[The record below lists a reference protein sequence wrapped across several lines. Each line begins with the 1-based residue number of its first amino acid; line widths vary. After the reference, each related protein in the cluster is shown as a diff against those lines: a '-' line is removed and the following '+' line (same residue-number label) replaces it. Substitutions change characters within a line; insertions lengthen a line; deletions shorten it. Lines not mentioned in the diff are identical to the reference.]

1 MKSET
6 VTAWHDANDTEPCH
20 VLRAQ
25 RLFYSDSSPIIV
37 LPLQLTDWLT
47 NSYFSKLDWCGS
59 GLWKWQLKNC
69 RDCYCCSCWQSET
82 CWQHF
87 GADLEGDL
95 VIKLSFCSYFE
106 HKVSKFGQYFE
117 VDVQAR
123 FWSWSLVIVLLLM
136 LHVIMKFK
144 IGLVKSFVSTCDLTS
159 RSYFDEQ
166 NSTLGSIVPLA
177 MFWKWD
183 QSCNLDNFP
192 FVRAMHLLENI
203 LRSIWADI
211 KRWYQRLKGIK

>member
-1 MKSET
+1 MPHWFLSLGFTFQKWTRLSKHIPFERASCSQIGLCKT
-6 VTAWHDANDTEPCH
+6 RERQKPLPPLEGKFICLKLRYFYRTRVRSLGMLVTN
-20 VLRAQ
+20 
-25 RLFYSDSSPIIV
+25 S
-37 LPLQLTDWLT
+37 LTDWLT
-47 NSYFSKLDWCGS
+47 DSLLFSKLDWCDPGM
-59 GLWKWQLKNC
+59 WRWQLKTC
-69 RDCYCCSCWQSET
+69 WDCYCCSCWQSET

-144 IGLVKSFVSTCDLTS
+144 IGLVKSFVRTCDMT
-159 RSYFDEQ
+159 
-166 NSTLGSIVPLA
+166 
-177 MFWKWD
+177 
-183 QSCNLDNFP
+183 
-192 FVRAMHLLENI
+192 
-203 LRSIWADI
+203 
-211 KRWYQRLKGIK
+211 